1 MRERQK
7 RTLEQQE
14 HEAEKKRKFANE
26 PGIPVHEIDFAS
38 HEVDV
43 ALSTKAETCTEE
55 RATQTGTFDDANYQ
69 DADTQT
75 DELEYLFKR
84 GSYQAP
90 DEDYFDTDE
99 KVRFYTGLPSS
110 YLLKTV
116 VDHVALHVT
125 RMSFSLNNFQ
135 EFVLVLIKLRLDV
148 PLKDLAFRFN
158 ISLSTAS
165 RMFSFWIVV
174 MDIRL
179 SPLISWPDRE
189 KLWNTM
195 PMCFQYAFGKKVT
208 VIINCFEI
216 L

>member
-84 GSYQAP
+84 GSYCKMV
-90 DEDYFDTDE
+90 EY
-99 KVRFYTGLPSS
+99 S
-110 YLLKTV
+110 
-116 VDHVALHVT
+116 
-125 RMSFSLNNFQ
+125 
-135 EFVLVLIKLRLDV
+135 
-148 PLKDLAFRFN
+148 
-158 ISLSTAS
+158 
-165 RMFSFWIVV
+165 
-174 MDIRL
+174 
-179 SPLISWPDRE
+179 
-189 KLWNTM
+189 
-195 PMCFQYAFGKKVT
+195 
-208 VIINCFEI
+208 IN
-216 L
+216 